1 MVSIYFNVMYL
12 RRLLRDIE
20 MNQIVLNQLSSNFT
34 NNSVGHTPRIW
45 LKSVQLTPF
54 RLKSL
59 VLAIA
64 FISVTGI
71 STINVMAQVNPATT
85 PIMGATPSV
94 VVSSSANTSIQ
105 TYVLPRLVDAANP
118 QAKDLIQLFQEA
130 AQFDPTYNAAKYA
143 YTAGKEAYWQAF
155 SVLLPQIS
163 GSYSTQ
169 STDIRY
175 DPNLNNLPNRK
186 DYTFSNSGWTLS
198 VTQPLFNW
206 AYFEKYKQGDL
217 LTGVAEANFAQAQQD
232 LIVRVS
238 QAYFDALTAQD
249 TLDLYL
255 NKKGLINEQLQQAKR
270 NFEVGTATIV
280 DTNEAQSRYDL
291 VIAQEI
297 AAQSDLLV
305 KKSALEQI
313 VGQPIMAVLPL
324 SKQAKVESLRQER
337 VVKYL
342 ADSKGKLAT
351 SDIIEALHLPTG
363 NTIEDWVKQTEDV
376 NYNVIVGRL
385 NAEIAKSNY
394 RSAQATRLPVVSLQ
408 ASTGYNNSLGN
419 ATSSAPNTYYAN
431 QIGLQ
436 VSVPIFTG
444 GLITS
449 TARQTAAL
457 YDQSLS
463 TLDFLKKSNVVA
475 SKQAYLGFT
484 NGIAQ
489 IKAYEAAEKS
499 ALTSLQ
505 SNRTGYNVGVRINI
519 DVLNAQDQLI
529 TTQSSLYKARY
540 DAIMNGLKLKSLAAI
555 LTDDDVIAVNKLLH

>member
-1 MVSIYFNVMYL
+1 MK
-12 RRLLRDIE
+12 
-20 MNQIVLNQLSSNFT
+20 QIVLENLTSTLNKNPLRVSTLVQTRTTQACSMKTPLRPKYLVIAMALLSFQSIYSFNAVAQEKSPVPITSNSLIT
-34 NNSVGHTPRIW
+34 SSPII
-45 LKSVQLTPF
+45 SVQTE
-54 RLKSL
+54 
-59 VLAIA
+59 
-64 FISVTGI
+64 T
-71 STINVMAQVNPATT
+71 
-85 PIMGATPSV
+85 
-94 VVSSSANTSIQ
+94 
-105 TYVLPRLVDAANP
+105 LPRLVDAANP
-118 QAKDLIQLFQEA
+118 KAKDLIQLFQDA
-130 AQFDPTYNAAKYA
+130 AQFDPIYNSAKYA

-155 SVLLPQIS
+155 SVLLPQITAT
-163 GSYSTQ
+163 YSTQ

-175 DPNLNNLPNRK
+175 DPNLNNIANRK
-186 DYTFSNSGWTLS
+186 DYTFSNSGWGLNL
-198 VTQPLFNW
+198 TQPLFNW
-206 AYFEKYKQGDL
+206 SYFEKYKQGDL

-232 LIVRVS
+232 LIIRVS

-249 TLDLYL
+249 TLDLFI

-305 KKSALEQI
+305 KKSAIEI
-313 VGQPIMAVLPL
+313 IIGQPVDAIFPL

-337 VVKYL
+337 TVKYL
-342 ADSKGKLAT
+342 ADSKGKLA
-351 SDIIEALHLPTG
+351 SNDIIEALHLSTG
-363 NTIEDWVKQTEDV
+363 NTIEDWVRQTEEV
-376 NYNVIVGRL
+376 NYNVIVGLL
-385 NAEIAKSNY
+385 NVEIAKSNY
-394 RSAQATRLPVVSLQ
+394 RSVQGTRLPVVSLQ

-419 ATSSAPNTYYAN
+419 ATSSVPNTYYAN
-431 QIGLQ
+431 QISLQ

-444 GLITS
+444 GLINS
-449 TARQTAAL
+449 NARQTAAL
-457 YDQSLS
+457 YDQSIAN
-463 TLDFLKKSNVVA
+463 LDILKTSNA
-475 SKQAYLGFT
+475 GATKQAYLGFT

-540 DAIMNGLKLKSLAAI
+540 DAIMNGIKLKSLSAV

>member
-1 MVSIYFNVMYL
+1 MKTPMRPKYLVIAMALLSFQSIYSFNAVAQEKSPVPMTSNSL
-12 RRLLRDIE
+12 IT
-20 MNQIVLNQLSSNFT
+20 SS
-34 NNSVGHTPRIW
+34 PII
-45 LKSVQLTPF
+45 SVQT
-54 RLKSL
+54 
-59 VLAIA
+59 
-64 FISVTGI
+64 VT
-71 STINVMAQVNPATT
+71 
-85 PIMGATPSV
+85 
-94 VVSSSANTSIQ
+94 
-105 TYVLPRLVDAANP
+105 LPRLVDAANP
-118 QAKDLIQLFQEA
+118 KAKDLIQLFQDA
-130 AQFDPTYNAAKYA
+130 AQFDPIYNTAKYA

-155 SVLLPQIS
+155 SVLLPQINAT
-163 GSYSTQ
+163 YSTQ
-169 STDIRY
+169 SSDIRY
-175 DPNLNNLPNRK
+175 DPNLNNIANRK
-186 DYTFSNSGWTLS
+186 DYTFSNSGWGLNL
-198 VTQPLFNW
+198 TQPLFNW
-206 AYFEKYKQGDL
+206 SYFEKYKQGDL

-249 TLDLYL
+249 TLDLFI

-313 VGQPIMAVLPL
+313 IGQPVDAIFPL

-337 VVKYL
+337 TVKYL
-342 ADSKGKLAT
+342 DDSKGKLA
-351 SDIIEALHLPTG
+351 SNDIIEALHLSTG
-363 NTIEDWVKQTEDV
+363 NTIEDWVRQTEEV

-385 NAEIAKSNY
+385 NTEIAKSNY
-394 RSAQATRLPVVSLQ
+394 RSVQGTRLPVVSLQ

-419 ATSSAPNTYYAN
+419 ATSSLPNTYYAN

-436 VSVPIFTG
+436 FSVPIFTG
-444 GLITS
+444 GLINS
-449 TARQTAAL
+449 NARQTAAL
-457 YDQSLS
+457 YDQSIAN
-463 TLDFLKKSNVVA
+463 LDFLKKSNAVA
-475 SKQAYLGFT
+475 TKQAYLGFT

-540 DAIMNGLKLKSLAAI
+540 DAIMNGIKLKSLSAV

>member
-1 MVSIYFNVMYL
+1 MKQTGLENLTSMLIKNSLRVSPQVRFTSPPNESVKAPLRLKYL
-12 RRLLRDIE
+12 VIAIALLSLQGINAFDAVAQE
-20 MNQIVLNQLSSNFT
+20 KSPAVKM
-34 NNSVGHTPRIW
+34 NNSPNNNSNT
-45 LKSVQLTPF
+45 SVQ
-54 RLKSL
+54 
-59 VLAIA
+59 
-64 FISVTGI
+64 
-71 STINVMAQVNPATT
+71 
-85 PIMGATPSV
+85 
-94 VVSSSANTSIQ
+94 
-105 TYVLPRLVDAANP
+105 TYTLPRLVDAANP
-118 QAKDLIQLFQEA
+118 NAKDLIQLFQDA
-130 AQFDPTYNAAKYA
+130 AQNDPIYNAAKYA
-143 YTAGKEAYWQAF
+143 YTAGKESYWQAF
-155 SVLLPQIS
+155 SVLLPQIT

-169 STDIRY
+169 SSDIRY
-175 DPNLNNLPNRK
+175 DPNLNNIANRK
-186 DYTFSNSGWTLS
+186 DYVFSNSGWTLS
-198 VTQPLFNW
+198 LTQPLFNW
-206 AYFEKYKQGDL
+206 SYYEKYKQGDL

-313 VGQPIMAVLPL
+313 IGQPVDTILPL

-337 VVKYL
+337 TVKYL
-342 ADSKGKLAT
+342 DDSKGKLAT
-351 SDIIEALHLPTG
+351 NDIIEALHLSTG
-363 NTIEDWVKQTEDV
+363 NTIEDWVRQTEEV

-385 NAEIAKSNY
+385 NSEIAKSNY
-394 RSAQATRLPVVSLQ
+394 RSVQGTRLPIVSLQ

-419 ATSSAPNTYYAN
+419 ATSSLPNTYYAN

-444 GLITS
+444 GLIS
-449 TARQTAAL
+449 SNARQTAAL
-457 YDQSLS
+457 YDQSIA
-463 TLDFLKKSNVVA
+463 TLDLLKKSNAVA
-475 SKQAYLGFT
+475 TKQAYLGFT

-540 DAIMNGLKLKSLAAI
+540 DAIMNGIKLKSLSAV
-555 LTDDDVIAVNKLLH
+555 LTDEDVIAVNKLLH

>member
-1 MVSIYFNVMYL
+1 MK
-12 RRLLRDIE
+12 
-20 MNQIVLNQLSSNFT
+20 QIVLKKLNSNLTNDSFGNAPLVRSS
-34 NNSVGHTPRIW
+34 SAQV
-45 LKSVQLTPF
+45 SPF
-54 RLKSL
+54 RLKAWA
-59 VLAIA
+59 VVIA
-64 FISVTGI
+64 LLSMQGM
-71 STINVMAQVNPATT
+71 SAMQVMAQVKQAQSATVSAMPT
-85 PIMGATPSV
+85 ATPN
-94 VVSSSANTSIQ
+94 SSPNTSVQ
-105 TYVLPRLVDAANP
+105 TYTLPRLVDAANP

-143 YTAGKEAYWQAF
+143 YTAGRETYWQAF
-155 SVLLPQIS
+155 SVLLPQIT

-175 DPNLNNLPNRK
+175 DPNLNNVANRK
-186 DYTFSNSGWTLS
+186 DYVFSNSGWTLS
-198 VTQPLFNW
+198 LSQPLFNW
-206 AYFEKYKQGDL
+206 AIFEKYKQGDL

-255 NKKGLINEQLQQAKR
+255 NKKGLINEQLEQAKR
-270 NFEVGTATIV
+270 NFAVGTATIV

-313 VGQPIMAVLPL
+313 VGQPIMAILPL
-324 SKQAKVESLRQER
+324 SKQAKVETLRQER

-351 SDIIEALHLPTG
+351 NDIIEALHLATG

-376 NYNVIVGRL
+376 NYNVIVSRL
-385 NAEIAKSNY
+385 NTEIAKSNY

-444 GLITS
+444 GLIS
-449 TARQTAAL
+449 SNARQTAAL

-463 TLDFLKKSNVVA
+463 TLDFVKKSNAVA

-555 LTDDDVIAVNKLLH
+555 LTDEDVLAVNKLLH